1 MVAAMVIKA
10 KPGNTVYNLRLK
22 AQGISIVIE
31 NSVPCSSVNMVTV
44 DENHA
49 KALIQKGG
57 SILKYTRETGKAEK
71 EV

>member
-44 DENHA
+44 NR
-49 KALIQKGG
+49 KGRKGG
-57 SILKYTRETGKAEK
+57 LMAWQ
-71 EV
+71 

>member
-57 SILKYTRETGKAEK
+57 SILKCIVKAGIEEK

>member
-49 KALIQKGG
+49 KALLEKGG
-57 SILKYTRETGKAEK
+57 SIFKYTRETGKG
-71 EV
+71 V